1 MYEATSR
8 TRTPDDPYELLRDL
22 EREEEM
28 RQYDRYGDG
37 VSRRAEELS
46 EHSMDDDRYLIR
58 PVATVEELFEEAE
71 SQHNCLASYLAKYAD
86 GDTDI

>member
-37 VSRRAEELS
+37 VSRRTEELS